1 MHVVD
6 LRKMEFLVFCKI
18 QIISLLKNIGRM
30 TIVDFSQEFTRK
42 ETKLTF
48 AKNIQFCKMGKKR
61 LISHKISHIA
71 KTHIF
76 ARDFLY
82 GYYYVV
88 ICAIYIGQCGGYNI
102 VSHGIVFKP
111 VIISR
116 DWAAVA
122 QIISV

>member
-1 MHVVD
+1 M
-6 LRKMEFLVFCKI
+6 LI
-18 QIISLLKNIGRM
+18 
-30 TIVDFSQEFTRK
+30 FSQEFTRK

-102 VSHGIVFKP
+102 VSLGIVFKRL
-111 VIISR
+111 IISISE
-116 DWAAVA
+116 AV
-122 QIISV
+122 QRLSQWWDGGFNTDFHGFRRIFTDLGGFPHYVLCWLI